1 MIQKHL
7 EFFRHDRVLGNNGDI
22 TDFNESNADTNLFI
36 LKVKLTRQ
44 TGNNGAKYV
53 EIMLPLKYL
62 SNFCRTLER
71 SLINCEISLDL
82 NWSENLPTTIFG

>member
-44 TGNNGAKYV
+44 TGNNGAK
-53 EIMLPLKYL
+53 
-62 SNFCRTLER
+62 
-71 SLINCEISLDL
+71 
-82 NWSENLPTTIFG
+82 

>member
-44 TGNNGAKYV
+44 TGNNGTKYV

-71 SLINCEISLDL
+71 S
-82 NWSENLPTTIFG
+82 

>member
-44 TGNNGAKYV
+44 TGNNGTKYV

-62 SNFCRTLER
+62 SNFCRTLES

-82 NWSENLPTTIFG
+82 NCSENLPTTISG